1 MANYMAWTHS
11 FASPVV

>member
-1 MANYMAWTHS
+1 MANHMDWTHS